1 MIHWGLWV
9 LINHFP
15 LVSAAGKTLFA
26 GRALGCIPVQ
36 IGLGMARKA
45 LKGDIIELR
54 KHVEYWPAGHS
65 VSMGCSTIIS
75 ITVEVQIGPDRS
87 FWQSYRKLMG
97 PCKHTQKS
105 FVLLNENTSWCS
117 KTPPKM

>member
-1 MIHWGLWV
+1 MGLLNFHKCPTAKDYDTLWGLWV

-45 LKGDIIELR
+45 LKRDITELR

-75 ITVEVQIGPDRS
+75 ITVEVQIGPSGRAT
-87 FWQSYRKLMG
+87 G
-97 PCKHTQKS
+97 
-105 FVLLNENTSWCS
+105 N
-117 KTPPKM
+117 